1 MHHGCV
7 SVLRRRYLV
16 LCTHSRFAGQ
26 LLQRHSVGHPRLQPR
41 FLRRLSVTAGRIYS
55 KRASGAKL
63 LFYDLKAEGAKV
75 QIMADARCGGWGLAG
90 ENRTPSGVQW
100 GDGSRKNSLHSGVL
114 HSPLL
119 LATCYSFHTML
130 WNGVGRL

>member
-1 MHHGCV
+1 MGACV
-7 SVLRRRYLV
+7 CTVEEIYLI
-16 LCTHSRFAGQ
+16 LCTVSRFAGQ
-26 LLQRHSVGHPRLQPR
+26 LLQRRSVGHPRLQPR

-90 ENRTPSGVQW
+90 ENRTPSGVQR
-100 GDGSRKNSLHSGVL
+100 GGGRTVY
-114 HSPLL
+114 
-119 LATCYSFHTML
+119 T
-130 WNGVGRL
+130 VGYCTARYF